1 MLQTLQTQILALA
14 WPLAIATLS
23 FFILFWIIERVVV
36 DNRLKKV
43 NGVRAS
49 VIGGNP
55 ITCYMHANN
64 RMLENFIS
72 MLKEAD
78 ASCPHAVEF
87 TIVGHRSILTADPEH
102 IKALLTT
109 NFTHFGKGTKF
120 HRTWEPFLG
129 DSIFTTDGQLWH
141 QSRNL
146 IRPMFVT
153 QKVRDLDILER
164 WSDVMISK
172 LPPSGQTVDMC
183 DFFYRMTLDAITD
196 YLLGHS
202 VESLE
207 NPNGKFTKAF
217 TEVQRAQMLIAIL
230 APFRRFIP
238 QAEYRRGI
246 KILEEFI
253 EPFIKATLALTPE
266 QLENI
271 SKSDREFTFL
281 HHIALFSRDPKVIR
295 DQIMAVLL
303 AGRDT
308 TAATL
313 SWTMYELSNYP
324 EIWRKLR
331 SRVLERVGPDAAPTY
346 EDIKDL
352 TCLTHALYETLRL
365 YPAIPYNVRT
375 CRQPDI
381 ATLKGDHI
389 VYSTIAMQ
397 RRKDLYPPVSETFA
411 DPAIYSPERW
421 EHWTPKPW
429 QFVPFNGGPRICIGQ
444 NFAMTEMA
452 FTLVRLLQKYE
463 RIEYRGDW
471 AAQYLK
477 ADIVGCPGQG
487 VPIAL
492 YEAKQRSKTSH
503 AISHKFHIARKGAS
517 SHLIAIM
524 RERITYFHPQ
534 DAGIDPSQLKI
545 QDTQVQGPATEA
557 VREHKITLTLPELP
571 SELAGLLRDLEEL
584 HLRWATSASYNTL
597 EPFSSRLSPGL
608 HVSYTPLKEDQDP
621 EKLCTA
627 LQAFGRV
634 DCSSPET
641 YINLS
646 DGRREGSPALFFYH
660 DVEKLDGLAK
670 RLAPVVC
677 SGPTAAECRKQLQ
690 ELKDAVSLDI
700 SYDSTSESV
709 KIQALWPLQ
718 KRDISVPASPKGRTE
733 VGILGRDA
741 PPGMEAHEIGVSGV
755 LTVIGEQKEPSPA
768 LFSFAAR
775 HRTAS
780 GSFTSQFQEPT
791 GLHPTLQL
799 SLSTTAPPL
808 DDDAEC
814 APYAYLT
821 LPKVIFADRYQ
832 LADELFLASKNL
844 TATKYVSEPVDLEA
858 PAYTTKT
865 WGSNVLLQL
874 APPGDSAQ
882 AEDWTVEVPLHLR
895 YLKPTPTGKE
905 EAGIPYP
912 VVFWACES
920 QQDVAYGVSPFD
932 RVNLG
937 YDGLFSPSTTFWHV
951 NPKPEAGGRLV
962 NSISVPVVADGASQ
976 WVGIGTAVAVG
987 LGFIWILLQLV
998 GGYSKSGHGAATA
1011 KAEESKKKK

>member
-1 MLQTLQTQILALA
+1 MLQSLQALIPA
-14 WPLAIATLS
+14 SVWSLAIATSCAVAS
-23 FFILFWIIERVVV
+23 FWVIERVVV
-36 DNRLKKV
+36 EHRLKKV
-43 NGVRAS
+43 DGVRAS
-49 VIGGNP
+49 ILGGNP
-55 ITCYMHANN
+55 ITSGYMHANN
-64 RMLENFIS
+64 RLLEYFFS
-72 MLKEAD
+72 MFENAD
-78 ASCPHAVEF
+78 PSCPY
-87 TIVGHRSILTADPEH
+87 TH
-102 IKALLTT
+102 IKAMLTT
-109 NFTHFGKGTKF
+109 NFTQFGKGKRF

-146 IRPMFVT
+146 IRPMFIK
-153 QKVRDLDILER
+153 QKIRDLDILER
-164 WSDVMISK
+164 WNDVLISK
-172 LPPSGQTVDMC
+172 LPPSGQTVDIC
-183 DFFYRMTLDAITD
+183 DLFYRMTLDAITD

-202 VESLE
+202 VESLD
-207 NPNGKFTKAF
+207 NPNSGFTKAF
-217 TEVQRAQMLIAIL
+217 TQVQRTQMLLAIL

-238 QAEYRRGI
+238 QGEYRRGI
-246 KILEEFI
+246 KILEDFI
-253 EPFIKATLALTPE
+253 QPFIQATLALTPE
-266 QLENI
+266 ELEKI
-271 SKSDREFTFL
+271 SKSDKEFTFL

-295 DQIMAVLL
+295 DQLMAVLL

-313 SWTMYELSNYP
+313 SWTLYELSNYP

-331 SRVLERVGPDAAPTY
+331 SQVLERVGPEAAPTY

-365 YPAIPYNVRT
+365 YPAVPYNVRT
-375 CRQPDI
+375 CLENSTLPGQPGQRDI
-381 ATLKGDHI
+381 VTLKGDHI
-389 VYSTIAMQ
+389 LYSTLAMQ

-487 VPIAL
+487 A
-492 YEAKQRSKTSH
+492 SH
-503 AISHKFHIARKGAS
+503 IIE
-517 SHLIAIM
+517 
-524 RERITYFHPQ
+524 ERITYFHPK
-534 DAGIDPSQLKI
+534 DAGIDPNQLEI
-545 QDTQVQGPATEA
+545 QDTKVQGPATEA

-571 SELAGLLRDLEEL
+571 SELAGLLRDLQEL
-584 HLRWATSASYNTL
+584 HLRWATSASYDTL

-627 LQAFGRV
+627 LQAFGRL
-634 DCSSPET
+634 DCSSPEVF
-641 YINLS
+641 ISLS
-646 DGRREGSPALFFYH
+646 DERQQGSPALFFYH
-660 DVEKLDGLAK
+660 DVEKLDGFAK

-677 SGPTAAECRKQLQ
+677 SGPTAGECRKQLQ
-690 ELKDAVSLDI
+690 ELGDAVSLDI
-700 SYDSTSESV
+700 SYDSTSDSV

-718 KRDISVPASPKGRTE
+718 KREISVPASPKGRTE

-755 LTVIGEQKEPSPA
+755 LVVIGEQKEPSPA
-768 LFSFAAR
+768 FFAFAAR

-780 GSFTSQFQEPT
+780 GSFTPKFQKPT

-808 DDDAEC
+808 DGDAEC

-832 LADELFLASKNL
+832 LADELLLASRNL
-844 TATKYVSEPVDLEA
+844 TAAKYVSEPVDLEA

-865 WGSNVLLQL
+865 WGSNVLLEL
-874 APPGDSAQ
+874 APPSDSA
-882 AEDWTVEVPLHLR
+882 AAKTWTVEVPLHLR

-912 VVFWACES
+912 VVFWACNSEK
-920 QQDVAYGVSPFD
+920 DVGYAVSPFD
-932 RVNLG
+932 RINLG
-937 YDGLFSPSTTFWHV
+937 YDGLFSPGTTFWHV
-951 NPKPEAGGRLV
+951 SPKPEAGGRLV
-962 NSISVPVVADGASQ
+962 NSISVPVVAEGASQ
-976 WVGIGTAVAVG
+976 WVGFGTAVAVG
-987 LGFIWILLQLV
+987 LGFIWVLLQLL
-998 GGYSKSGHGAATA
+998 GGYAKSGHGTAATA
-1011 KAEESKKKK
+1011 KAEESSNKKKK